1 MVREIQEKVFLT
13 KQFLLNQEKLIFPI
27 WNKIYFFFKHYQE
40 DIFTELKQK
49 FGDNLILM
57 NEFLDFASLK
67 KQPQPTCFVFD
78 DFLTEGI
85 NSDQIAQLYISGR
98 HLNISLIF
106 LSQNFFA
113 KGKHQV
119 TQNRNTEVVI
129 LMENLSDQT
138 IIRNLAYK
146 MYPKQEQFLIDSY
159 NDSIKSPY
167 GHLLINRQP
176 NSNRS
181 ARVRGNIF
189 KYKNKLTVYL
199 PRKAR
204 K

>member
-1 MVREIQEKVFLT
+1 M
-13 KQFLLNQEKLIFPI
+13 
-27 WNKIYFFFKHYQE
+27 
-40 DIFTELKQK
+40 
-49 FGDNLILM
+49 
-57 NEFLDFASLK
+57 
-67 KQPQPTCFVFD
+67 FD